1 MADISIDS
9 IAERYDVA
17 VIGSGAAGL
26 GAAIFAALEGAR
38 VLLIERTEYI
48 GGTSALSGGTVWAP
62 GTETGRAANPDD
74 SREKVSAFLDS
85 AVGNFGNRDMR
96 EAFLDAAP
104 EAIATL
110 QARTQV
116 QFRPYPRH
124 PDYEWD
130 HPNATLNGR
139 AIEPVPFDTRA
150 MGAARNMIRPPIPEF
165 TVLGGMNIDRVDIGH
180 LLNRYKSPASFLHVA
195 RIVTR
200 YMRDRALHGRH
211 TRVVMGGA
219 LVARL
224 LASALDLGVDILRS
238 TEVTALTETGGEV
251 TGLRLRAG
259 GKDRAVPVD
268 GGVILATG
276 GFGRSASRRAAYL
289 PDTLPAESPS
299 APGHTGTM
307 HDLAF
312 GLGATYGQGNDQSAF
327 WAPCSTRRRADGSTA
342 VFPHFVLDRSKPGTV
357 CVDLKGRRFVN
368 ETISYHAFGK
378 AMLAGGPDTAGAW
391 IVTDA
396 PTLAKFGLGM
406 VHPGGE
412 NPKPHV
418 ADGYLIEAQTLDEL
432 AAKTGTDPQALAAS
446 IADINAAAEKG
457 EDTRFG
463 RGGSPY
469 QRNNGDPTVAPNPTL
484 GRIATAPFYA
494 VRLQP
499 ADIGTAQGLRGDTH
513 ARLLRDDDSVIGGLY
528 AVGND
533 LHSIMGGT
541 YPGPGITLGPGLVFG
556 AIAGRHAAA
565 RSHQEKGQTRAA

>member
-1 MADISIDS
+1 MGDIQIDS
-9 IAERYDVA
+9 LAAQYDVA

-26 GAAIFAALEGAR
+26 SAAIFAALEGAR
-38 VLLIERTEYI
+38 VLLVERTDFI

-62 GTETGRAANPDD
+62 GTRTGAQVNAGD
-74 SREKVSAFLDS
+74 SRADVSAFLDS
-85 AVGNFGNRDMR
+85 AVGNFGDKAMR

-110 QARTQV
+110 EDRTQV
-116 QFRPYPRH
+116 AFRPYPKH

-130 HPNATLNGR
+130 HPHPTLNGR

-150 MGAARNMIRPPIPEF
+150 MGRTRDMIRPPIPEF

-180 LLNRYKSPASFLHVA
+180 LLNRYKSLPAFLHVA
-195 RIVTR
+195 KIVSR
-200 YMRDRALHGRH
+200 YMRDRAVYGRH
-211 TRVVMGGA
+211 TRLVMGAA
-219 LVARL
+219 LVGRL
-224 LASALDLGVDILRS
+224 LASALDLGVDILRGA
-238 TEVTALTETGGEV
+238 EVTALSQSGGDV
-251 TGLRLRAG
+251 TGITLTCEGQTRQVAT
-259 GKDRAVPVD
+259 P

-276 GFGRSASRRAAYL
+276 GFGRSKARRAAYL
-289 PDTLPAESPS
+289 PAALRGESPS
-299 APGHTGTM
+299 APGHTGTL
-307 HDLAF
+307 HDLAE
-312 GLGATYGQGNDQSAF
+312 GLGAVYGSGNDQSAF
-327 WAPCSTRRRADGSTA
+327 WAPCSIRKRADGSTA

-357 CVDLKGRRFVN
+357 CVDLRGRRFVN

-378 AMLAGGPDTAGAW
+378 AMLEGGPDTAGAW
-391 IVTDA
+391 IITDA

-418 ADGYLIEAQTLDEL
+418 EEGYLIEAHSLAEL
-432 AAKTGTDPQALAAS
+432 AAKTGTDPDALAAS
-446 IADINAAAEKG
+446 VAQINAAAQLGRDEAW
-457 EDTRFG
+457 G

-469 QRNNGDPTVAPNPTL
+469 QCNNGDPSVSPNPTL
-484 GRIATAPFYA
+484 GPIATAPFYA

-499 ADIGTAQGLRGDTH
+499 ADIGTARGFRSDTA
-513 ARLLRDDDSVIGGLY
+513 ARLLRADGSVIGGLY

-565 RSHQEKGQTRAA
+565 RSREEKGQHRAA

>member
-259 GKDRAVPVD
+259 ARTAPYPWTAASSSPPAGSGAPPAAVPP
-268 GGVILATG
+268 ICPTPCPPKAPRPPAIPARCTIWP
-276 GFGRSASRRAAYL
+276 SASARPMGRGTTRAPSGRPAPPAAAPMAAQRSSRISCSTVRSPAPSASTSRAA
-289 PDTLPAESPS
+289 
-299 APGHTGTM
+299 
-307 HDLAF
+307 
-312 GLGATYGQGNDQSAF
+312 
-327 WAPCSTRRRADGSTA
+327 
-342 VFPHFVLDRSKPGTV
+342 
-357 CVDLKGRRFVN
+357 
-368 ETISYHAFGK
+368 
-378 AMLAGGPDTAGAW
+378 
-391 IVTDA
+391 
-396 PTLAKFGLGM
+396 
-406 VHPGGE
+406 
-412 NPKPHV
+412 
-418 ADGYLIEAQTLDEL
+418 
-432 AAKTGTDPQALAAS
+432 AS
-446 IADINAAAEKG
+446 
-457 EDTRFG
+457 
-463 RGGSPY
+463 
-469 QRNNGDPTVAPNPTL
+469 
-484 GRIATAPFYA
+484 
-494 VRLQP
+494 
-499 ADIGTAQGLRGDTH
+499 
-513 ARLLRDDDSVIGGLY
+513 
-528 AVGND
+528 
-533 LHSIMGGT
+533 
-541 YPGPGITLGPGLVFG
+541 
-556 AIAGRHAAA
+556 
-565 RSHQEKGQTRAA
+565 